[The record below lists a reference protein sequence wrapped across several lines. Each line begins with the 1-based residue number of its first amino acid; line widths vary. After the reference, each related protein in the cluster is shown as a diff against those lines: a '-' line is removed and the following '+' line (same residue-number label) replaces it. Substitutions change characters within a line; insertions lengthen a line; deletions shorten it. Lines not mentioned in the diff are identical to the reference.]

1 MLNCGGVIILLS
13 RFEGRKIPCIS
24 VARGVREHRNTLT
37 HTAHNEKLFSFA
49 TCVPKLVPT
58 ILCTE
63 GDKILTIY
71 ILRKDE
77 DFKRTLFPLK
87 VIKGFAHK
95 SLKCID
101 RDLSFEASGK
111 IPIGFNKFGIA
122 VSPSNIYI
130 C

>member
-13 RFEGRKIPCIS
+13 QFEGRKIPCIL

-37 HTAHNEKLFSFA
+37 HTAHNEKLFLFA
-49 TCVPKLVPT
+49 TCVLKLVPT
-58 ILCTE
+58 VRCME
-63 GDKILTIY
+63 GDKILMMY

-87 VIKGFAHK
+87 VIKVFAHK
-95 SLKCID
+95 SLKFTD
-101 RDLSFEASGK
+101 RDLSFEVSGK
-111 IPIGFNKFGIA
+111 IPISFNKFGIA
-122 VSPSNIYI
+122 VPPSNIYI